1 MRGKGEKRKFRT
13 GGQEGMGFNRKKN
26 VGFHQLLCLAHN
38 KVEPNLTKKI
48 KRKEREK
55 KNNRRTER
63 RAVCHDPSEET
74 PRRKKKKTQP
84 RACPFLHSLSLSNF
98 SCVNN
103 DMKN

>member
-74 PRRKKKKTQP
+74 PRRKKKKLNHVHVHFYT
-84 RACPFLHSLSLSNF
+84 LSLSLTSH
-98 SCVNN
+98 VLT
-103 DMKN
+103 MI